1 MRSATDIGR
10 LGPGGAPARPPR
22 GVRMGAWHRAVLS
35 LMRRAYFGSVRVGGA
50 PAPAR
55 GRPRIILAS
64 HRNGAL
70 DGAVV
75 QAAFPCAQYLV
86 SMQLMRGP
94 LKLLATGVPVVR
106 QRDVERYRMDRSA
119 VTDPVSASADHVIAG
134 GDLVIFPEGTS
145 TWGSAPGPYHRGAA
159 KIWCR
164 LRREGV
170 DVDVIPL
177 GLMYSAPERFLSL
190 AEIWLGAPLDVPE
203 PGDGVLSDG
212 EERVHQ
218 AMMRGLDAVSVH
230 CADPETFDRVQQ
242 RATARARS
250 GESFAEAF
258 LEEQDRAGQQA
269 RSWPEPGRG
278 SAGSSLAARPSPW
291 PRRFGLALNWLFS
304 PVLLAAWAAGR
315 AADARNTVSFFRVLG
330 GTAATL
336 IWVPVLAVGL
346 GGATAAGA
354 GPEAAIVV
362 GAGLV
367 CAALGRAIL
376 RARRWQP
383 DTTALSGHESRA
395 VSAAAAE
402 TDRPNSTDRD

>member
-1 MRSATDIGR
+1 MRTATDIGR

-22 GVRMGAWHRAVLS
+22 GVRMGAWHRTVLS
-35 LMRRAYFGSVRVGGA
+35 LMRRAYFGSVRVGGV
-50 PAPAR
+50 PAPPR
-55 GRPRIILAS
+55 RRPRIVLAS

-94 LKLLATGVPVVR
+94 LKLLATGIPVVR

-119 VTDPVSASADHVIAG
+119 VTDPVSASADHVMAG

-164 LRREGV
+164 LRREGIE
-170 DVDVIPL
+170 VDVIPL
-177 GLMYSAPERFLSL
+177 GLMYSAPERFSSL
-190 AEIWLGAPLDVPE
+190 AEIWLGAALDIPE
-203 PGDGVLSDG
+203 PGDGELSDG

-218 AMMRGLDAVSVH
+218 AMTRGLDAVSVR
-230 CADPETFDRVQQ
+230 CADPATFDRVQQ
-242 RATARARS
+242 RATARARA

-258 LEEQDRAGQQA
+258 LEEQDRARRQA
-269 RSWPEPGRG
+269 RAPRESECGTADP
-278 SAGSSLAARPSPW
+278 ALAARPSPW
-291 PRRFGLALNWLFS
+291 PRRFGLALTWLFA

-336 IWVPVLAVGL
+336 IWVPLLAIVL
-346 GGATAAGA
+346 GGATALGA
-354 GPEAAIVV
+354 GPMTATVI
-362 GAGLV
+362 GAGLA

-383 DTTALSGHESRA
+383 DTAPLSGHDGR
-395 VSAAAAE
+395 AAADTAPE
-402 TDRPNSTDRD
+402 PDRAS